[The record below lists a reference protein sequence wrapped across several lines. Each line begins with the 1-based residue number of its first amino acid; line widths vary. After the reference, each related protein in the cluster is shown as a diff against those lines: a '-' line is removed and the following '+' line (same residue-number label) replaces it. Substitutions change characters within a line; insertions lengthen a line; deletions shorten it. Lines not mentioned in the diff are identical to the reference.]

1 MKNICIIDYGLGNL
15 ASIFNAIKKIE
26 KNVKVSNDIGD
37 IKNSTHII
45 LPGVGSY
52 KAGMQG
58 LINRNLVEILS
69 NEVLKKKK
77 PFLGI
82 CLGMQLLSSSS
93 DEGESISGLNWIEGR
108 VVKINSDDK
117 SIKIPHMGWNDVKI
131 SNNSKLYK
139 KAENNSSF
147 YFVHSYHFV
156 PKDKTIISGTCEH
169 GSQLVASIE
178 KDNIFATQFHPEKS
192 HDIGTELLMNF
203 LKN

>member
-1 MKNICIIDYGLGNL
+1 MIAIIDYGMGNL
-15 ASIFNAIKKIE
+15 ASVLKAIRSLRMEVVITSDPKEIYE
-26 KNVKVSNDIGD
+26 S
-37 IKNSTHII
+37 SLII
-45 LPGVGSY
+45 LPGVGSFEQ
-52 KAGMQG
+52 GMKNLKDRG
-58 LINRNLVEILS
+58 LIELLTE
-69 NEVLKKKK
+69 EVIHNKK

-139 KAENNSSF
+139 KVENNSSF